1 MFELVL
7 VTIGLALVFD
17 FYNGMNDAANSI
29 ATIVST
35 RILTPKQAV
44 AWAAFWNFVAAFA
57 FGTAVAKSIHSG
69 ILKIEHVSQMLVLCA
84 LVGAISWTAVC
95 THVGLPISV
104 SHSLIG
110 GLVGA
115 GLACT
120 GFDVHALQLRK
131 LATIGIFIVLAPVVG
146 LLGGAI
152 FMSIVYRVFRKA
164 VPGRVDR
171 IFRTG
176 QLASAAAY
184 SLGHGAN
191 DAQKTMGIIVLA
203 LAACTKTEDLVR
215 RGAELHVPYWV
226 VLSAHA
232 AIAVGT
238 LVGGAA
244 VIRTMGTRLTKL
256 RPPQGFC
263 AETSAAIVLFGTA
276 HAGIPV
282 STTHAVT
289 GAIMGVGAVRR
300 WKAVRWGVAK
310 RIVLA
315 WLLTIPCAA
324 AVSGLVY
331 LLVDL
336 LGLVGWAEGVG

>member
-35 RILTPKQAV
+35 RILTPRQAV
-44 AWAAFWNFVAAFA
+44 AWAAFWNFVAAFG
-57 FGTAVAKSIHSG
+57 FSLAVAKSIHSG
-69 ILKIEHVSQMLVLCA
+69 ILNIEHVSQMLVLSG
-84 LVGAISWTAVC
+84 LVGAIGWTAAC
-95 THVGLPISV
+95 TRWGLPISV
-104 SHSLIG
+104 SHALIG
-110 GLVGA
+110 GIVGA
-115 GLACT
+115 GLVAS
-120 GFDVHALQLRK
+120 GFDLHALK
-131 LATIGIFIVLAPVVG
+131 LGKIGKIGLFIVLAPTIG
-146 LLGGAI
+146 LFGGAF
-152 FMSIVYRVFRKA
+152 FMALVYRVFRRTQ
-164 VPGRVDR
+164 PGRVDR
-171 IFRTG
+171 LFRTG

-184 SLGHGAN
+184 SLSHGAN
-191 DAQKTMGIIVLA
+191 DAQKTMGIITLA
-203 LAACTKTEDLVR
+203 LAACADTKGLVEKA
-215 RGAELHVPYWV
+215 GEFHVPYWV
-226 VLSAHA
+226 VLSAHF
-232 AIAVGT
+232 AIAIGT

-263 AETSAAIVLFGTA
+263 AETSAALVLFGTA
-276 HAGIPV
+276 AAGIPV

-310 RIVLA
+310 RIVAA

-324 AVSGLVY
+324 TVSGLVY
-331 LLVDL
+331 LLADL
-336 LGLVGWAEGVG
+336 LGLVRWAERLG

>member
-35 RILTPKQAV
+35 RILTPRQAV
-44 AWAAFWNFVAAFA
+44 AWAAFWNFVAAFV

-69 ILKIEHVSQMLVLCA
+69 ILKLEHVSQMLVLSG
-84 LVGAISWTAVC
+84 LVGAIAWTAIC
-95 THVGLPISV
+95 TRMGLPISV

-115 GLACT
+115 GLAST
-120 GFDVHALQLRK
+120 GFDLHALQLAK
-131 LATIGIFIVLAPVVG
+131 IGKIGAFIVVAPMLGLA
-146 LLGGAI
+146 GGAA
-152 FMSIVYRVFRKA
+152 FMALVYRLFRNV

-171 IFRTG
+171 VFRTG

-191 DAQKTMGIIVLA
+191 DAQKTMGIITMA
-203 LAACTKTEDLVR
+203 LAACADTRHMVMRAGEF
-215 RGAELHVPYWV
+215 HVPYWV

-232 AIAVGT
+232 AIAIGT

-263 AETSAAIVLFGTA
+263 AETSSAIVLFGTA
-276 HAGIPV
+276 QAGIPV

-300 WKAVRWGVAK
+300 WKAVRWGVAR
-310 RIVLA
+310 RIVYA
-315 WLLTIPCAA
+315 WILTIPCAA
-324 AVSGLVY
+324 IVSGLVY
-331 LLVDL
+331 AVVDL
-336 LGLVGWAEGVG
+336 LGLVRWADGVG